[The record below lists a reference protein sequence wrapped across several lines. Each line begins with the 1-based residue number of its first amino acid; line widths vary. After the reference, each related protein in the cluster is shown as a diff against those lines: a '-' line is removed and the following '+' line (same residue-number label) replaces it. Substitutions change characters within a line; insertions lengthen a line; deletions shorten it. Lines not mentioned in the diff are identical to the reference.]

1 MTIRIIHRHRVA
13 CARMQGY
20 SAPLSGN
27 HAAQQNSGHGR
38 QSGMAGRCPWGIGL
52 CHAAQQ
58 GLRLLGFIAC
68 LAMGSTQLSA
78 VLLNQGTTGQFGN
91 DLTAPISITNND
103 SGVTYNSLKFDS
115 QLADLLW
122 SAYGVTDLYNNDFSS
137 FVNSGTFG
145 YDIDSVL
152 SQVKNGWNSNV
163 NSDGTISLTNVGG
176 PSDQFNTGKTMTGN
190 YFFNKSLLDA
200 DNDGNPN
207 YTFHLLSD
215 AEGMPNFS
223 SPLTKTGIVGSGLDS
238 GHFLEAYFGID
249 TFSAPGQAYAL
260 VPTDFHPQ
268 IPEPRF
274 FAVILSLFALSLGLR
289 KRRMKA

>member
-38 QSGMAGRCPWGIGL
+38 QSGMGGRCPWGIGL

-78 VLLNQGTTGQFGN
+78 VLLNLSTTGQFGN

-122 SAYGVTDLYNNDFSS
+122 SAYGVTDLYDNNFSS
-137 FVNSGTFG
+137 FVNSGMFG
-145 YDIDSVL
+145 YEIDPIL
-152 SQVKNGWNSNV
+152 SEVTNGWFPEV
-163 NSDGTISLTNVGG
+163 NADGTISIDRFSG
-176 PSDQFNTGKTMTGN
+176 DQFNEGKTMTGN
-190 YFFNKSLLDA
+190 YFFNKNLLDA

-223 SPLTKTGIVGSGLDS
+223 SPLTKTGIVGSNLDS
-238 GHFLEAYFGID
+238 GHMLEAYFGID
-249 TFSAPGQAYAL
+249 TFSAPGQQYAL
-260 VPTDFHPQ
+260 VPTDYHPQ

-289 KRRMKA
+289 KIRMKA